1 MEKGIPVQSVIEGKT
16 GIGTAPFKGGHFGVK
31 SEIAHVRFKTRDLKG
46 KKVLTVEE
54 MQSDF
59 AIRAAINAPI
69 QGSAADIIKKAMIK
83 IYKFFNK
90 NKVKSK
96 LILQVHDELLF
107 EMPESEITYLTKEI
121 TNIMEK
127 AILPDVILNVPL
139 VVDVGKGDNWAE
151 AH

>member
-1 MEKGIPVQSVIEGKT
+1 
-16 GIGTAPFKGGHFGVK
+16 
-31 SEIAHVRFKTRDLKG
+31 
-46 KKVLTVEE
+46 
-54 MQSDF
+54 
-59 AIRAAINAPI
+59 
-69 QGSAADIIKKAMIK
+69 MIK